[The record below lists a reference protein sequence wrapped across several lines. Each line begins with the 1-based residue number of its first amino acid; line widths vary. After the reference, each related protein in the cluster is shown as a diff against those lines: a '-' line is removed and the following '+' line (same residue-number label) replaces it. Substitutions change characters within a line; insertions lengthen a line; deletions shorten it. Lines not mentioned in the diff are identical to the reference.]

1 MISLFSSIFVGA
13 FCDGLMVVLAGCGV
27 KQGWLAGGAEQLD
40 VEEFGEG
47 FSELKGEGDF
57 VGLDVDDGEAAKGLL
72 VAVFQFV
79 GEGEAVEGL
88 VAAGLGEADDGEFV
102 VEGEAA

>member
-1 MISLFSSIFVGA
+1 MFFGFGA
-13 FCDGLMVVLAGCGV
+13 FCNGLAMVLMEVTGA
-27 KQGWLAGGAEQLD
+27 KQGWLAGWVEQLD

-47 FSELKGEGDF
+47 LGELEGEGDF

-79 GEGEAVEGL
+79 GEGMVVEGL
-88 VAAGLGEADDGEFV
+88 VAAGLGEADDGELV
-102 VEGEAA
+102 VEGESA

>member
-1 MISLFSSIFVGA
+1 M
-13 FCDGLMVVLAGCGV
+13 
-27 KQGWLAGGAEQLD
+27 AGGAEQLD
-40 VEEFGEG
+40 VEEFGHG
-47 FSELKGEGDF
+47 VGELKGEGDF

-79 GEGEAVEGL
+79 GEGKAVEGL